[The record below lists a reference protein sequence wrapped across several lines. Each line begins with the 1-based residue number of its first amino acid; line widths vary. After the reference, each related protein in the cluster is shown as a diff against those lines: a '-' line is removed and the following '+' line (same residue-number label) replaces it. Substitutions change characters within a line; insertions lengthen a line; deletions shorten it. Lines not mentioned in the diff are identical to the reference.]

1 MHVFYS
7 RAELLQLY
15 ERCILLDI
23 EFSDNQSVDQILWK
37 NAFYQVIEKFR
48 QLLKDPNVENP
59 EQIRNRL
66 LELLDE
72 VKYHLFVLRIKAL
85 ASCSFS
91 GFLPHNYYVVNE
103 NMDKKLYVLFMGLGL
118 LCSSCFLGTII
129 YWQLDLVLNLEAC

>member
-23 EFSDNQSVDQILWK
+23 EFSDNQNVDQILWK

-48 QLLKDPNVENP
+48 QLLKDPNVDNP

-72 VKYHLFVLRIKAL
+72 VNHRFFVHRKKTSVSS
-85 ASCSFS
+85 SCD
-91 GFLPHNYYVVNE
+91 GFLPHEILYNRTLT
-103 NMDKKLYVLFMGLGL
+103 KKLYTLF
-118 LCSSCFLGTII
+118 
-129 YWQLDLVLNLEAC
+129 LV

>member
-23 EFSDNQSVDQILWK
+23 EFSDNQNVDQILWK

-48 QLLKDPNVENP
+48 QLLKDTNVDNP

-72 VKYHLFVLRIKAL
+72 VNHH
-85 ASCSFS
+85 
-91 GFLPHNYYVVNE
+91 FLSTG
-103 NMDKKLYVLFMGLGL
+103 KKLQRAVVVVDFYYMKYYI
-118 LCSSCFLGTII
+118 T
-129 YWQLDLVLNLEAC
+129 EH

>member
-1 MHVFYS
+1 MCIFYF

-15 ERCILLDI
+15 ERCLLLDI
-23 EFSDNQSVDQILWK
+23 EFSDNQNVDQILWK

-72 VKYHLFVLRIKAL
+72 VNYHVFVSRILVL
-85 ASCSFS
+85 ASFS
-91 GFLPHNYYVVNE
+91 NCN
-103 NMDKKLYVLFMGLGL
+103 GL
-118 LCSSCFLGTII
+118 LPSEVLCFRT
-129 YWQLDLVLNLEAC
+129 

>member
-23 EFSDNQSVDQILWK
+23 EFSDNQNVDQILWK

-48 QLLKDPNVENP
+48 QLLKDPNVDNP

-72 VKYHLFVLRIKAL
+72 VNHHLFVLRRKAS
-85 ASCSFS
+85 ASCSCDE
-91 GFLPHNYYVVNE
+91 FLSPE
-103 NMDKKLYVLFMGLGL
+103 MLYVI
-118 LCSSCFLGTII
+118 T
-129 YWQLDLVLNLEAC
+129 EH

>member
-23 EFSDNQSVDQILWK
+23 EFSDNQNVDQILWK

-72 VKYHLFVLRIKAL
+72 VNHHLFVLRIKAL
-85 ASCSFS
+85 AFCSCD
-91 GFLPHNYYVVNE
+91 GFLSPEIMMMYSRTLTKNL
-103 NMDKKLYVLFMGLGL
+103 MLF
-118 LCSSCFLGTII
+118 SWT
-129 YWQLDLVLNLEAC
+129 WA

>member
-23 EFSDNQSVDQILWK
+23 EFSDNQNVDQILWK
-37 NAFYQVIEKFR
+37 SAFYQVIEKFR

-72 VKYHLFVLRIKAL
+72 VNHHLYVLRIKT
-85 ASCSFS
+85 STSFS
-91 GFLPHNYYVVNE
+91 GDGFLPPKILCFITTLTTNC
-103 NMDKKLYVLFMGLGL
+103 MLF
-118 LCSSCFLGTII
+118 S
-129 YWQLDLVLNLEAC
+129 WA

>member
-23 EFSDNQSVDQILWK
+23 EFSDNQNVDQILWK

-72 VKYHLFVLRIKAL
+72 VNHHLFVFRIKAS
-85 ASCSFS
+85 ASCSCA
-91 GFLPHNYYVVNE
+91 GFLPPE
-103 NMDKKLYVLFMGLGL
+103 I
-118 LCSSCFLGTII
+118 LCFKI
-129 YWQLDLVLNLEAC
+129 EH